1 MEEAKLALES
11 LQQNHDRLKR
21 MAESGAALVSEVTQA
36 ASDFAI
42 ARIKVQRAEEL
53 LKLYADIET
62 QEPQLN
68 PDSLKSEK

>member
-1 MEEAKLALES
+1 MS
-11 LQQNHDRLKR
+11 QFPIG
-21 MAESGAALVSEVTQA
+21 AESISARHLFPFPAV
-36 ASDFAI
+36 
-42 ARIKVQRAEEL
+42 ARINVLRAEEM